1 MPGTLQRMD
10 PKDPTPEQDPTPD
23 QEPTTEPAAGPPSPP
38 PQSPRLVRSRRDRM
52 IAGVCGG
59 LAEHFR
65 IDPII
70 VRVAAVALI
79 FAGGAGVLLYLAGV
93 LLLPEGDEPAGA
105 EPAAPARARGSA
117 ATIAGAVALVV
128 AVGILIPGGF
138 FLGAVVVPFAVLA
151 LVALAVWWLSSGEP
165 PGGPP
170 RDVLRRIALGFG
182 VLVLC
187 GALAC
192 AAFFAGVTGG
202 GTAVAA
208 LVIGAGVIMIGAA
221 FLGGAR
227 WLILPALA
235 LALPLALVSAAGVE
249 ADSSVGDRSYVPRS
263 ADQVRDRYELGMGRL
278 VVDLRLAD
286 LPPGEHKIHLQVGV
300 GEAQVLVPRDVCVA
314 TDGRVGVGGVELFDR
329 DSGGLDVDVDDRPR
343 AARATPRV
351 IVDADVGIGAFRVG
365 YDEHRAWNGHDGFD
379 QVPDQGAACM

>member
-1 MPGTLQRMD
+1 MPGTLQPMEPD
-10 PKDPTPEQDPTPD
+10 DPTPEQDPT
-23 QEPTTEPAAGPPSPP
+23 TEQAAAPPPPPP
-38 PQSPRLVRSRRDRM
+38 PQSPRLVRSRGDRV

-79 FAGGAGVLLYLAGV
+79 FAGGAGLLLYLAGV
-93 LLLPEGDEPAGA
+93 LLLPEGEEPAGSA
-105 EPAAPARARGSA
+105 AAAPARSRGSA

-128 AVGILIPGGF
+128 AIGILIPGGF
-138 FLGAVVVPFAVLA
+138 FLGAVVVPLAALA
-151 LVALAVWWLSSGEP
+151 LVALAVWWLSSGER
-165 PGGPP
+165 PGGPA
-170 RDVLRRIALGFG
+170 RDVVRRIALGLG
-182 VLVLC
+182 VLILC

-192 AAFFAGVTGG
+192 AAFWAGATGG
-202 GTAVAA
+202 GTVVAA

-249 ADSSVGDRSYVPRS
+249 ADNSVGDRSYVPRS
-263 ADQVRDRYELGMGRL
+263 ADQIRDRYELGMGRL
-278 VVDLRLAD
+278 VVDLRQAD
-286 LPPGEHKIHLQVGV
+286 LPPGDHTIHLQVGV
-300 GEAQVLVPRDVCVA
+300 GEAEVLVPRDVCVA

-343 AARATPRV
+343 AARHAARV

-379 QVPDQGAACM
+379 LAPDQGVACR